1 MRTLSEVLFTNNVL
15 FSYYGF
21 IDAKVFTQVLNIT
34 RSKLASIKENIVVV
48 KRVYSAINECVEN
61 IIKHNFFPE
70 GALLHYKSLLLVSMG
85 ENCYTIDA
93 VNVVNAKQKAIIV
106 EGLNLLQSKSKDE
119 LLAIKT
125 QINEGD
131 NNTISSEGLS
141 LIDLDLKT
149 SDFNLHFKEY
159 TDNYLFSINCKINTI
174 EKTVIVL

>member
-1 MRTLSEVLFTNNVL
+1 MRTLSELLYTNNVL
-15 FSYYGF
+15 FSYYRF

-70 GALLHYKSLLLVSMG
+70 DALLHYKSLLLVSMG
-85 ENCYTIDA
+85 EKCYTIDA

-125 QINEGD
+125 QITEGD
-131 NNTISSEGLS
+131 NNTISSEGLD

-159 TDNYLFSINCKINTI
+159 SDNYLFSINFKINTI
-174 EKTVIVL
+174 EKR